1 MEELWRDVRFA
12 ARTLVKSPGFTLVA
26 VATLALGIG
35 ANTAIFSVINA
46 ILLRPLPYPQAERL
60 VFLTEWSEQV
70 PEMSFSVAN
79 LKDVRDQ
86 NTVFESVVGYNGQ
99 NFILSGAGAAGSA
112 GEAER
117 VNGRQVTSGLFVTL
131 GKQPILGRSFG
142 AEEEKPGAAGVALLG
157 EGFWERRF
165 GRDPGIVGRTL
176 VLSGETFTVIGVM
189 PKTMHGSWRNTEIF
203 TPLLRLEDRIGGENN
218 RGNHP
223 GIYVIGRMKPGTSL
237 EKARAEVK
245 TIAAQLA
252 ERYPNSNA
260 KQSMTAEPL
269 HEAVVG
275 DLRPALMLL
284 VGAVAFVLLIACA
297 NVANLLL
304 ARAANRQREIAV
316 RLALGARR
324 GRVLRQLLT
333 ESVML
338 SLLGAVAGVLVGYL
352 GLEALLASLPGNVP
366 RADEVRID
374 VVVLA
379 VTAALAVVTGL
390 AFGIVPAWRALS
402 TRLHE
407 PLKEA
412 GRGSVGPGQHRVRN
426 ALVIA
431 EVSMALVLLVGAG
444 LMLRSFY
451 RVLHADAGFRPEG
464 LVIANVALPQTGY
477 SEPAKR
483 TALFE
488 RALAELKTQPGV
500 KAAAATLPLL
510 GGWQS
515 SFNVEGKPEPPPG
528 QRPSADIARVSPGYF
543 AVMGIRVL
551 EGRVFEERD
560 REGAPRVCIVDET
573 LARTHWPAQSPL
585 GKRVKFGRHDNADEP
600 WMEVVG
606 QVAHVKNYG
615 VDEESRVELY
625 LPFLQSTG
633 SGFTLRQCSR
643 RGRRRLAGRHAL
655 GESRDPALLHPR
667 ARRAGGR
674 TLGRAPPG
682 GPADLCL
689 RHGRPRARCGRHLRR
704 DVVRR
709 GPAHAGDRHPH
720 GARRRAG
727 EHPADDPEERRR
739 ARARRRRDWSRGRVP
754 ARAAHLV
761 AAVPDER
768 RRPADVLHRSA
779 VAPGRGPAGE
789 LSSGASRVARRSHD
803 RAALRIAGLRRF
815 AKKR

>member
-12 ARTLVKSPGFTLVA
+12 ARTLLKSPGFTLIA

-60 VFLTEWSEQV
+60 VFLTEWAEQV

-86 NTVFESVVGYNGQ
+86 NSVFESLVGYNGQ

-117 VNGRQVTSGLFVTL
+117 VNGRQVTAGIFATL
-131 GKQPILGRSFG
+131 GKQPILGRAFG
-142 AEEEKPGAAGVALLG
+142 ADEEKAGAAGVALLG

-165 GRDPGIVGRTL
+165 GRDPGVVGRTL
-176 VLSGETFTVIGVM
+176 VLSGESFTVIGVM
-189 PKTMHGSWRNTEIF
+189 PKTMHSSWRNTEVF
-203 TPLLRLEDRIGGENN
+203 TPLLRLEDRIGGETN

-223 GIYVIGRMKPGTSL
+223 GIYVIGRMKPQTTV
-237 EKARAEVK
+237 EQARAEVK

-260 KQSMTAEPL
+260 KQSMTVEPL
-269 HEAVVG
+269 LEAVVG

-304 ARAANRQREIAV
+304 ARAADRQREIAV

-324 GRVLRQLLT
+324 GRILRQLLT

-338 SLLGAVAGVLVGYL
+338 SLVGAIAGVLVGYL
-352 GLEALLASLPGNVP
+352 GLQALLASLPGNVP
-366 RADEVRID
+366 RADEVRVD

-451 RVLHADAGFRPEG
+451 RVLHADAGFSSEG
-464 LVIANVALPQTGY
+464 RVIANVALPQAGY

-483 TALFE
+483 AELFE
-488 RALAELKTQPGV
+488 RVLAELKTQPGV

-515 SFNVEGKPEPPPG
+515 GFSVEGKPEPPPG
-528 QRPSADIARVSPGYF
+528 QRPSADIARVSPDYF
-543 AVMGIRVL
+543 SVMGIRVL
-551 EGRVFEERD
+551 AGRVFDERD
-560 REGAPRVCIVDET
+560 REPSPRVCVVDERF
-573 LARTHWPAQSPL
+573 ARTHWPAESPL
-585 GKRVKFGRHDNADEP
+585 GKRVKFGALSNTDSP

-625 LPFLQSTG
+625 LPFLQNTG
-633 SGFTLRQCSR
+633 SGFTLVVRSDNAPGVAAAGLRAAMRAASPDIPLYQVRALDELVAERSAE
-643 RGRRRLAGRHAL
+643 RRLAAQLIGVFATVALVLAAVGIYGVMSYAVAQRTQEIGIRMAL
-655 GESRDPALLHPR
+655 GAGQESILQMVMRNGATLALAGVAIGLAAAFLLARLISSLLFQTSASDPPTFSLVPLLLLAVALLASYLP
-667 ARRAGGR
+667 ARRA
-674 TLGRAPPG
+674 
-682 GPADLCL
+682 
-689 RHGRPRARCGRHLRR
+689 AR
-704 DVVRR
+704 V
-709 GPAHAGDRHPH
+709 
-720 GARRRAG
+720 
-727 EHPADDPEERRR
+727 DPM
-739 ARARRRRDWSRGRVP
+739 V
-754 ARAAHLV
+754 
-761 AAVPDER
+761 
-768 RRPADVLHRSA
+768 
-779 VAPGRGPAGE
+779 
-789 LSSGASRVARRSHD
+789 
-803 RAALRIAGLRRF
+803 ALRYE
-815 AKKR
+815 

>member
-60 VFLTEWSEQV
+60 AFLTEWSEQV

-86 NTVFESVVGYNGQ
+86 NTVFEALVGYNGT
-99 NFILSGAGAAGSA
+99 NFILSGAGAGATT
-112 GEAER
+112 EAER
-117 VNGRQVTSGLFVTL
+117 VNGRQVTSGMFATL
-131 GKQPILGRSFG
+131 GKQPSLGRAFT
-142 AEEEKPGAAGVALLG
+142 AEEEKAGAAGVALLG

-165 GRDPGIVGRTL
+165 GRDPSVVGRTL
-176 VLSGETFTVIGVM
+176 VLSGDAFTVIGVM
-189 PKTMHGSWRNTEIF
+189 PKSMHSSWRNTEIF

-223 GIYVIGRMKPGTSL
+223 GIYVIGRLKPRTTV
-237 EKARAEVK
+237 EQARAEVK
-245 TIAAQLA
+245 TIATQLA

-269 HEAVVG
+269 LEAVVG
-275 DLRPALMLL
+275 DMRPALMML

-304 ARAANRQREIAV
+304 ARAADRQREIAV

-338 SLLGAVAGVLVGYL
+338 SLLGAAAGVLVGYL
-352 GLEALLASLPGNVP
+352 GLQALVASLPGNVP

-374 VVVLA
+374 LTVLA
-379 VTAALAVVTGL
+379 VTAALAVLTGL

-402 TRLHE
+402 TKLHA
-407 PLKEA
+407 PLREA
-412 GRGSVGPGQHRVRN
+412 GRGSVGPAQHRVRN
-426 ALVIA
+426 TLVIA

-451 RVLHADAGFRPEG
+451 RVLHADAGFGSEG
-464 LVIANVALPQTGY
+464 RVIASVALPQSGY
-477 SEPAKR
+477 SEREMRA
-483 TALFE
+483 ALFE
-488 RALAELKTQPGV
+488 RVLAELAGQPGV

-515 SFNVEGKPEPPPG
+515 SFNIDGRPEPPPG

-543 AVMGIRVL
+543 SVMGIRVL
-551 EGRVFEERD
+551 QGRVFDERD
-560 REGAPRVCIVDET
+560 RIDAPRVCIVDET
-573 LARTHWPAQSPL
+573 FARTHFPGESPL
-585 GKRVKFGRHDNADEP
+585 GKRVKFGALDDAESP

-615 VDEESRVELY
+615 VDEDSRVELY
-625 LPFLQSTG
+625 LPFLQNTG
-633 SGFTLRQCSR
+633 SGFTLVVQTDNAPGVAAAGLRTAMRAASPDIPLYQVRALDELVAERSAE
-643 RGRRRLAGRHAL
+643 RRLAAQLIGVFATLALVLAAVGIYGVMSYAVAQRTQEIGIRLAL
-655 GESRDPALLHPR
+655 GAGQQSITQMVMKNGAALALAGVAIGLLAAFLLARLVSSLLFQTSATDPPTFGVVPLILLAVALLASYLP
-667 ARRAGGR
+667 ARRA
-674 TLGRAPPG
+674 
-682 GPADLCL
+682 
-689 RHGRPRARCGRHLRR
+689 
-704 DVVRR
+704 
-709 GPAHAGDRHPH
+709 
-720 GARRRAG
+720 
-727 EHPADDPEERRR
+727 
-739 ARARRRRDWSRGRVP
+739 
-754 ARAAHLV
+754 
-761 AAVPDER
+761 
-768 RRPADVLHRSA
+768 
-779 VAPGRGPAGE
+779 
-789 LSSGASRVARRSHD
+789 SRVD
-803 RAALRIAGLRRF
+803 PMVALRYE
-815 AKKR
+815 